1 MLGIKPEI
9 ILFGLIVGVLIGLTG
24 IGGGSLMTP
33 LLIMVL
39 GVAPVTAIG
48 TDLAYGAITKTF
60 GAANHLRKGTV
71 DKTTAL
77 WLALGSVPGALVGV
91 LVVARLHS
99 SYGKKFD
106 EALLICVAVA
116 LMTVAIVVLV
126 RTLMLTHLAK
136 HERETFQFTTRSK
149 AVSIP
154 LGFVLGT
161 ILGLTSV
168 GTGAL
173 IGVAM
178 LIFFR
183 LTPQRVAGTSVF
195 LGALLLWVAGVAY
208 MTVGVVDFGLM
219 GNILIGSIPGV
230 WIGSHFINRVPDQ
243 ALRVTLSAVL
253 LGSALAMVDKAGL
266 ALSPVEILGPPVV
279 VGIVGWLMHVRRE
292 RGRERAVSPLPGDAT
307 RALPSKPGETEPA
320 RASATLSVRAMPGA
334 LMGGVS
340 ALAASGE
347 GPTRGQR

>member
-33 LLIMVL
+33 LLILVL

-71 DKTTAL
+71 DKTIAL
-77 WLALGSVPGALVGV
+77 WLAFGSVPGALIGV
-91 LVVARLHS
+91 LVVARLHG
-99 SYGKKFD
+99 SYGEKID

-116 LMTVAIVVLV
+116 LMSVAVVVLV
-126 RTLMLTHLAK
+126 RTLLMTHLSQR
-136 HERETFQFTTRSK
+136 ERHTFHFTPRSK
-149 AVSIP
+149 AVSLP
-154 LGFVLGT
+154 LGFILGT

-195 LGALLLWVAGVAY
+195 LGALLLWVAGIAY
-208 MTVGVVDFGLM
+208 MAVGVVDFGLM

-230 WIGSHFINRVPDQ
+230 WVGSHYVNRVPAQ

-266 ALSPVEILGPPVV
+266 ALSPVEIIGPPIV

-292 RGRERAVSPLPGDAT
+292 RGKQKAVV
-307 RALPSKPGETEPA
+307 ALSGTAPKTLTGTSAEAEPA
-320 RASATLSVRAMPGA
+320 RAPATFAVQAMMTA
-334 LMGGVS
+334 RQL
-340 ALAASGE
+340 
-347 GPTRGQR
+347 